1 MASNT
6 ATTGKS
12 AHMSSSLPTRKL
24 QVGVLTGAIV
34 TIIIWILNRNGADIP
49 PEIATAILT
58 IVAAIVTYIVPPSV
72 NDQVIVE

>member
-6 ATTGKS
+6 VTAGKR
-12 AHMSSSLPTRKL
+12 AHMSSNLPTRKL
-24 QVGVLTGAIV
+24 QVGVITGAVV

-58 IVAAIVTYIVPPSV
+58 IVAAVLTYIVPPSV